1 MNNNLLPLA
10 KEGWSYVAYST
21 ITFLV
26 LGFLDLEFL
35 QFFSFLAILLFLYI
49 FRNPERQM
57 PSLEKGGIISPVDGV
72 VTCVEELQGNDFS
85 YKVGIESSYFDV
97 SILRAPIESSVKSI
111 NILKGAKLSKFSD
124 LSDKLNESIELV
136 FEDADSNT
144 IKIIHQNTLG
154 FSDIK
159 FDSFVSKKL
168 VQGSRYGVMTKGI
181 TNIYFQKNTKLNV
194 TVGMELKAC
203 ESIIGYLY

>member
-10 KEGWSYVAYST
+10 KEGWSYVAYSL

-49 FRNPERQM
+49 FRNPERQI

-72 VTCVEELQGNDFS
+72 ITSIEELQGNDFL
-85 YKVGIESSYFDV
+85 YKVVIESSYFDV
-97 SILRAPIESSVKSI
+97 SVLRAPIESNVKSI
-111 NILKGAKLSKFSD
+111 NILKGANLSKFSD
-124 LSDKLNESIELV
+124 LSDKLNEKVELV
-136 FEDADSNT
+136 FEDVDLNT
-144 IKIIHQNTLG
+144 IKVIHQNTLG
-154 FSDIK
+154 FNDIK

-181 TNIYFQKNTKLNV
+181 TNIYFPKNTKLDV